1 MASLVAQTARPHIAV
16 VGAGVVGLTSALRLL
31 QGIPGCSVTV
41 LADRFGGEGGQQ
53 GKKAG
58 AEEHSLPS
66 PAGHWFLLLACEGKG
81 GPFILSPSRGYGVP
95 PSGA

>member
-1 MASLVAQTARPHIAV
+1 MEVREGSR
-16 VGAGVVGLTSALRLL
+16 AG
-31 QGIPGCSVTV
+31 QGRAGQGR
-41 LADRFGGEGGQQ
+41 AGQGRAGQGRAGQQ